1 MTEVLRARAALGAR
15 LRELRKDA
23 RLDGAQF
30 SVLAGWNK
38 SKTSRIELGR
48 QTPNE
53 SDLEIWCQT
62 CQAPLA
68 LPDLLASLR
77 NVEAQWAE
85 WKRIA
90 AAGHSRRQRRQ
101 VDLEGRAALQRTY
114 APIVLPG
121 LLQSEDYARAVLAQC
136 IRFLGTPDD
145 LEDAVAARMRRKEV
159 LRRPRHKFV
168 LLADEA
174 ALYKTVG
181 GSSVMAAQLQDLLDS
196 AFELPRVL
204 FGIVPLK
211 AEFTYL
217 TTSFDLFDNR
227 LALVETVSAE
237 LTVVTAS
244 ELALYER
251 VWRSLQGQAVYGER
265 AKAIVAAA
273 LSSHL
278 ADG

>member
-48 QTPNE
+48 QTPSE
-53 SDLEIWCQT
+53 ADLEVWCQT

-101 VDLEGRAALQRTY
+101 VELEGRAALQRTF

-121 LLQSEDYARAVLAQC
+121 LLQTEDYARAVLAQC

-145 LEDAVAARMRRKEV
+145 LEDAVAARMRRKQV
-159 LRRPRHKFV
+159 LQQPRHRFV

-181 GSSVMAAQLQDLLDS
+181 DSAVMAGQLQELLDS
-196 AFELPRVL
+196 AFDLPRVL
-204 FGIVPLK
+204 FGVVPLK
-211 AEFTYL
+211 AQFTYI

-227 LALVETVSAE
+227 LALAETISAE

-244 ELALYER
+244 ELVLYER
-251 VWRSLQGQAVYGER
+251 VWKVLQAQAVYGDR
-265 AKAIVAAA
+265 ARELVAGA
-273 LSSHL
+273 LRSHQ
-278 ADG
+278 GG